1 MLQRATYAAN
11 AMKQHCIGSGA
22 EAVFGRTLETGL
34 LDRVAIGLSGLCLAH
49 CLASA
54 VIVAFLASAGG
65 FLVNPLIHEIGLTIA
80 IVLGAVALVHG
91 ALTHGYAMPLW
102 VGSLGLG
109 VMIGALMLDH
119 GTTETIYTIVGVLI
133 VALGHDLNRRAVI

>member
-1 MLQRATYAAN
+1 MQ
-11 AMKQHCIGSGA
+11 
-22 EAVFGRTLETGL
+22 TGL
-34 LDRVAIGLSGLCLAH
+34 LDRMAIGLSGLCLAH

-54 VIVAFLASAGG
+54 VLVAFLASAGG
-65 FLVNPLIHEIGLTIA
+65 ILVNPLIHEIGLSIA

-109 VMIGALMLDH
+109 VMMGALTLDH
-119 GTTETIYTIVGVLI
+119 NMVETLYTIVGVLI
-133 VALGHDLNRRAVI
+133 VALGHDLNRRAVV